1 MQNSLLVWR
10 GTKTRARDNF
20 RFRKTVREAWVQI
33 IAYARPIIR
42 FSFIHVCIKL
52 PALLWSQCVVVRC
65 FCADVHQKHSGLLN
79 TYKSLF
85 SLDDSLA
92 DIKTRADLLEYL
104 GDVSARARDL
114 QPTSSSY
121 FVEETGEVKLLSGD
135 GI

>member
-1 MQNSLLVWR
+1 MWLCAAS
-10 GTKTRARDNF
+10 
-20 RFRKTVREAWVQI
+20 
-33 IAYARPIIR
+33 
-42 FSFIHVCIKL
+42 
-52 PALLWSQCVVVRC
+52 AL
-65 FCADVHQKHSGLLN
+65 KHINNSGLLN

-104 GDVSARARDL
+104 GDVSSRARDL